1 MSYWEKCVGGGEGG
15 VGGGEVN
22 SFPNVCLVSNTKKID
37 I

>member
-1 MSYWEKCVGGGEGG
+1 MWEEGRG
-15 VGGGEVN
+15 VLVGGEVN